1 MEALQTQNN
10 SNTQPPQQQQQQQQ
24 QQQLDAQQTDA
35 SLLRQQHLLRQQ
47 QRVLRSYKLNEDTD
61 LQRALEA
68 SLRDVTA
75 SNTSQTH
82 AQAPVKSHSLQH
94 QQQQQQQQNEPRETV
109 SLTSVL
115 MEPEAAMLDGEIDGD
130 LELALK
136 LSLSEQ
142 SEADRKRQES
152 VQAMEK
158 REAEELEKILQL
170 SLAEK

>member
-10 SNTQPPQQQQQQQQ
+10 SNTQQPQQL
-24 QQQLDAQQTDA
+24 QLDSQQTDA

-82 AQAPVKSHSLQH
+82 TQAPVKSHSL

-152 VQAMEK
+152 VQEIEK